1 MPRSASGPASATA
14 GRPLG
19 GHGGSGKRWAMK
31 ASCRGVRTSLTRT
44 GDMGG
49 LLGMGKLRLFSVRWI
64 YATGSPLTRHRL
76 ATSAT
81 QWFGTAP
88 RGVNDIQI
96 GNTPL
101 DPQSTLQPVSITPKL
116 GTTVPD
122 FSLTHTRSRFQ
133 IRIVFTG
140 YRSHFFLYPCSFGS
154 SGNGA

>member
-64 YATGSPLTRHRL
+64 YETGSGIHGEAVSRAAACGSDSRVQRRCGSGVGRRCSPEEVRSDG
-76 ATSAT
+76 A
-81 QWFGTAP
+81 GEGAP
-88 RGVNDIQI
+88 VQEVLVVAEANA
-96 GNTPL
+96 
-101 DPQSTLQPVSITPKL
+101 V
-116 GTTVPD
+116 
-122 FSLTHTRSRFQ
+122 
-133 IRIVFTG
+133 
-140 YRSHFFLYPCSFGS
+140 
-154 SGNGA
+154 A